1 MYDAAVCLM
10 KMISSAGEIALMGIS
25 SSQDEGGGLVT
36 VDGSNDG
43 CQMA

>member
-25 SSQDEGGGLVT
+25 GSRDEGGGLVT
-36 VDGSNDG
+36 VDGSSDG
-43 CQMA
+43 CQVA